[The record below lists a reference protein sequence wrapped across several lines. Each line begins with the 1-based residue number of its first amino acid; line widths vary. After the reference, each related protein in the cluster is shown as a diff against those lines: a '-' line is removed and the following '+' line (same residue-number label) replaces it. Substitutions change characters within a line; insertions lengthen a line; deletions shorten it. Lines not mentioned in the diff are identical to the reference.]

1 MGILNNLRK
10 RIVQKLIRPEDGYTF
25 TGFNEGQPLKFY
37 YQEDTGKYLLGLRSD
52 NWYYFSPSLSGW
64 HSYASKHLPWGTAT
78 YGKEPQEVDFQKWIH
93 GILENVYEEYS
104 ERISNLSNKE
114 IKQLT
119 KRNTGEKL
127 MISKQSFCDIME
139 TLDKYW
145 GELRSLEQVLDVVF
159 EDNML
164 TKIFDGVLNALEE
177 DLEPDLDMYDMP
189 MLYTWMFDLD
199 AGRDVRA
206 KDIIEGHSLT
216 TAEELYDYLVWKRDE
231 NSD

>member
-1 MGILNNLRK
+1 MGLCNNLRRK
-10 RIVQKLIRPEDGYTF
+10 IVQKLIRPEDGYTF

-52 NWYYFSPSLSGW
+52 NWYYFAPSLSGW
-64 HSYASKHLPWGTAT
+64 SSYASKFLPWGEDP
-78 YGKEPQEVDFQKWIH
+78 YNKEPREIDFKKWIH
-93 GILENVYEEYS
+93 GILDNVYEEYS
-104 ERISNLSNKE
+104 ERISNLSMKE

-119 KRNTGEKL
+119 NRNTGEKL

-145 GELRSLEQVLDVVF
+145 GNLRSLEEVLDVVF

-177 DLEPDLDMYDMP
+177 DLEPDLELDDMP
-189 MLYTWMFDLD
+189 LLYTWLFDLD
-199 AGRDVRA
+199 AGRDERA
-206 KDIIEGHSLT
+206 KDVVDGHPLT
-216 TAEELYDYLVWKRDE
+216 TAEELYA
-231 NSD
+231 